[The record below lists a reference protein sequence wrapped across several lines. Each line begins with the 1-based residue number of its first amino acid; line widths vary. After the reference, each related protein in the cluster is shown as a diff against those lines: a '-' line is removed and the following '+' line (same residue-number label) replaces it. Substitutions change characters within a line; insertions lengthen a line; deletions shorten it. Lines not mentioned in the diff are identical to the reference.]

1 MMPQKR
7 GDDGLFG
14 SSFLRK
20 AASKQGPQGSADSQS
35 GCMLTG
41 GMYSRGSLAY
51 QASAREILLIYSS
64 PSGLACGSDSSDP
77 QRANAG
83 SGPAPRSLD
92 MRKDI
97 IQWDHDWLTAI
108 SSQY

>member
-51 QASAREILLIYSS
+51 QARAGESPRDFAHLFKPVGVSMRLGLVGPPARQRGVRPRAALPRHAERYH
-64 PSGLACGSDSSDP
+64 PVGS
-77 QRANAG
+77 
-83 SGPAPRSLD
+83 
-92 MRKDI
+92 
-97 IQWDHDWLTAI
+97 
-108 SSQY
+108 